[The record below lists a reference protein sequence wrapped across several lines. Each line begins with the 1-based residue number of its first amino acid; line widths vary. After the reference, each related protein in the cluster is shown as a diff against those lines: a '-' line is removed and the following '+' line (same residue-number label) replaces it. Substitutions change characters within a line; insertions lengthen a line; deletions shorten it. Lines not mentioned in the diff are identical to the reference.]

1 MAARLTEYPL
11 NPDDPVNFLGNLPES
26 GTTTLMMPDTV
37 PSDAKKWLVY
47 TYVTVCADAGTSGRA
62 YYEFYGTEGD
72 STYHRFMNVGFF
84 GDSVINS
91 MNFWLPANTSRTV
104 NVELVNAVLKQKN
117 KKAPGSCGLKTH
129 LATCEGT
136 STGAFVIAYEK

>member
-1 MAARLTEYPL
+1 MEYPL

-37 PSDAKKWLVY
+37 PADAKKWLVY
-47 TYVTVCADAGTSGRA
+47 TYVTVHGESECSGRA
-62 YYEFYGTEGD
+62 YYKFYSTEGD
-72 STYHRFMNVGFF
+72 KTYHRFMNVAFF
-84 GDSVINS
+84 KDSVVNS
-91 MNFWLPANTSRTV
+91 MNFWIPANSSRTM
-104 NVELVNAVLKQKN
+104 NVELVNATIKHN